1 MNRFTAPAAP
11 NVGFCRSA
19 RSRQGFARC
28 ARRYAALTR
37 PARFARKASIG
48 AAGILERKETQPM
61 LDRSLTPSITV
72 TIGRD
77 TRLYFAFITTA
88 PTELD
93 SPATIT
99 LRADTLLELS
109 CYAEDPFSLDTT
121 RSR

>member
-1 MNRFTAPAAP
+1 
-11 NVGFCRSA
+11 
-19 RSRQGFARC
+19 
-28 ARRYAALTR
+28 
-37 PARFARKASIG
+37 
-48 AAGILERKETQPM
+48 M

-72 TIGRD
+72 TIGRH

-109 CYAEDPFSLDTT
+109 CYAEDPLKRERSSFERVDGDRLPWPDQDTCWRAVKWADERRDIGSET
-121 RSR
+121 GRHEH